1 MHGVEKQE
9 AVGYTLGVDVGTTYT
24 AVGICRDGRAEIAPL
39 GNRGWSA
46 PSVVYLAADRTVL
59 VGDPAVRRSAI
70 DPPRVARE
78 FKRRIGDQV
87 PLMIGGAPVSADTLT
102 AIVLRAVVQEVVAL
116 ESGPPDHLVVTH
128 PANWGQYKTE
138 CLWQAIRMA
147 GLDELGPVSLM
158 SEPEAA
164 AAFYA
169 STERLDPGDLIAV
182 YDLGGGTFDA
192 ALLRRTA
199 GGWELPAPS
208 EGIERLGGI
217 DFDEAV
223 LAFVD
228 TATDGRLRTLD
239 PADPTTMS
247 ALLQVRRDC
256 VEAKEALSS
265 DVDTVIRVAAPGCRA
280 DVRLH
285 RAEFEAM
292 IEPSVRV
299 SIDALQRVL
308 RSAGVSPERLRA
320 VLLVGGSSRIPL
332 VGQLVE
338 QTLRVPVAVDAH
350 PKHSIA
356 LGASLA
362 AHQRATGGPLT
373 RPQHTN
379 PMSPA
384 NLPGPQ
390 DVPARSGPS
399 GGPPRAPVNGPVND
413 PASNSANG
421 APAAPVR
428 RRRWLPIAAAVA
440 VLVIGG
446 TTAVLLTRGTGESGG
461 AGTTSAAAGSTGPTG
476 SAAGNVRGLPQS
488 AVPLPESELAFASR
502 QNDNMDVWTMQG
514 SNGSNKKRLV
524 NVPGVDDYLPAI
536 SPDRRSVA
544 YIRIRGLQ
552 SELHVVA
559 ADGTGDIALTTDLA
573 PDARPSWSPDG
584 TTLVFASAIDGQ
596 TDLYTASFEFS
607 DKPPRLGPLT
617 RLTDSPA
624 TEADPAWSPDGT
636 RIAYWSNASGV
647 QNLYW
652 VAPDGGP
659 ETRLTDGPDTDA
671 DPTWAPD
678 GQRLAFTRTTQA
690 APSDIY
696 VLGVDSAGR
705 AVGAPANV
713 TADLAG
719 PDEDASWSA
728 DGGSIAFVHKAD
740 TGSDIWVMDTAGAGK
755 RPITDNKD
763 WDGHPAW
770 GPHASG

>member
-1 MHGVEKQE
+1 M
-9 AVGYTLGVDVGTTYT
+9 GYTLGVDVGTTYT

-46 PSVVYLAADRTVL
+46 PSVVHLGADRTVL
-59 VGDPAVRRSAI
+59 VGDPAVRRSATE
-70 DPPRVARE
+70 PLRVVRE
-78 FKRRIGDQV
+78 FKRRVGDQV
-87 PLMIGGAPVSADTLT
+87 PLMVGGTPVSADTLT
-102 AIVLRAVVQEVVAL
+102 AIVLRAAVQEVVAL
-116 ESGPPDHLVVTH
+116 ETGPPDHAVVTH

-138 CLWQAIRMA
+138 CLWQAVRMA
-147 GLDELGPVSLM
+147 GLDELAPVSLM

-169 STERLDPGDLIAV
+169 STERLDPGDLVAV

-192 ALLRRTA
+192 AVLRRTPS
-199 GGWELPAPS
+199 GWDLPAPS

-223 LAFVD
+223 LSFVD
-228 TATDGRLRTLD
+228 TATDGRLRALD
-239 PADPTTMS
+239 PTDPATMA
-247 ALLQVRRDC
+247 ALLHLRRDC
-256 VEAKEALSS
+256 VDAKEALSS
-265 DVDTVIRVAAPGCRA
+265 DTDTVIRVAVPGCQT
-280 DVRLH
+280 DIRLH

-308 RSAGVSPERLRA
+308 RSAGVSPQHLRT

-356 LGASLA
+356 LGAALTA
-362 AHQRATGGPLT
+362 YQRATGGPLT

-384 NLPGPQ
+384 NLPSP
-390 DVPARSGPS
+390 PSGPPPS
-399 GGPPRAPVNGPVND
+399 GAPAGPPHGGPA
-413 PASNSANG
+413 AS
-421 APAAPVR
+421 PAAPVK

-446 TTAVLLTRGTGESGG
+446 TTAVLLTRGSGEAGTGS
-461 AGTTSAAAGSTGPTG
+461 TTSAGAGPSGSIASSVSG
-476 SAAGNVRGLPQS
+476 SATGEVRGLPQS
-488 AVPLPESELAFASR
+488 ATPLPDSELAFASR

-514 SNGSNKKRLV
+514 SDGSGKKRLV

-584 TTLVFASAIDGQ
+584 STLVFASAIDGQ

-617 RLTDSPA
+617 RLTNSPA
-624 TEADPAWSPDGT
+624 TEADPAWSPDGE
-636 RIAYWSNASGV
+636 RIVYWSNASGV

-659 ETRLTDGPDTDA
+659 ETRLTDGPDTDS

-678 GQRLAFTRTTQA
+678 GRRLAFTRTTQS

-696 VLGVDSAGR
+696 TLAIDATGR
-705 AVGAPANV
+705 AVGTPTNL
-713 TADLAG
+713 TADLPG
-719 PDEDASWSA
+719 PDEDSSWSA

-740 TGSDIWVMDTAGAGK
+740 TGSDIWVMGTDGSGK
-755 RPITDNKD
+755 RQITDNKD

-770 GPHASG
+770 GPFAAG